1 MTLEYDYCYVVVL
14 ELKIIIPKINGKKTL
29 SGCKCNFIRGT
40 DK

>member
-1 MTLEYDYCYVVVL
+1 MTLEYDYVVVL
-14 ELKIIIPKINGKKTL
+14 ELKIIIPQINEEKKTL